1 MAAMSPPRVLLV
13 DDHREVSTMLRT
25 SIQLSGLDCVVI
37 DVASGEDALL
47 EMGRG
52 PVDLLVADNRL
63 PGISGLEVIERLK
76 GMYPNARSILITGE
90 PSNDVRRRAEA
101 LGVLALL
108 EKPIGTSLFL
118 EAVARVLRDVDRPAV
133 SRDLAGENR
142 AKLLARLQ
150 VLHATL
156 EASSVQLIDSF
167 GRVIDQEGQQ
177 LGGDKELV
185 LSALGAASDAG
196 QKVSELIAGLL
207 PANVQIFEGGSHNL
221 YLFNVGAF
229 YNLVI
234 AIESPKATNQIG
246 TILIEGRRAADEL
259 LDLLSGFGAVEVAA
273 PERSVL
279 EQRRQAAS
287 SKWRVIMDDEQEEV
301 NSELEKAGEGL
312 KRDQADKFW
321 DEAING
327 IPKEKDGEDGI
338 LTYEEARD
346 KGLLSEEDS

>member
-1 MAAMSPPRVLLV
+1 MASMSPPRVLLV
-13 DDHREVSTMLRT
+13 DDHREVSNMLRT

-52 PVDLLVADNRL
+52 PVDLLVADNVL
-63 PGISGLEVIERLK
+63 PGISGLEVIERLQN
-76 GMYPNARSILITGE
+76 MYPSARAILITGE
-90 PSNDVRRRAEA
+90 MSSEVRRRAEQ

-118 EAVARVLRDVDRPAV
+118 EAVARVLREIDKPAV

-150 VLHATL
+150 VLHASL
-156 EASSVQLIDSF
+156 GASSVQLIDSF
-167 GRVIDQEGQQ
+167 GRIVDQEGQQ
-177 LGGDKELV
+177 LSGDKELV
-185 LSALGAASDAG
+185 LSALAAASDAG

-207 PANVQIFEGGSHNL
+207 PANVQIFEGGTHHL

-234 AIESPKATNQIG
+234 AVESSQAMSQIG

-259 LDLLSGFGAVEVAA
+259 LDLLSGFGAVEVAG

-287 SKWRVIMDDEQEEV
+287 SKWRVIMDEEQEEV

-327 IPKEKDGEDGI
+327 TGKDKDAEDGI

-346 KGLLSEEDS
+346 KGLLSEDDD

>member
-1 MAAMSPPRVLLV
+1 MSPPRVLLV

-25 SIQLSGLDCVVI
+25 SIQLSGLDCVVV

-52 PVDLLVADNRL
+52 PIDLLVADNRL
-63 PGISGLEVIERLK
+63 PGISGLDVIERLR
-76 GMYPNARSILITGE
+76 GMYPAARAILITGE

-118 EAVARVLRDVDRPAV
+118 EAVARVLRDVNRPAV

-150 VLHATL
+150 VLHVTL
-156 EASSVQLIDSF
+156 EASSVQLIDSY
-167 GRVIDQEGQQ
+167 GRVVDQEGQQ
-177 LGGDKELV
+177 LGGEGELV
-185 LSALGAASDAG
+185 LSALAAASDAG
-196 QKVSELIAGLL
+196 QKVSELISGLL
-207 PANVQIFEGGSHNL
+207 PANVQVFEGSLHHL
-221 YLFNVGAF
+221 YLFNVGAY

-234 AIESPKATNQIG
+234 AVEKARAKNKMG
-246 TILIEGRRAADEL
+246 EILVEGRRAADEL
-259 LDLLSGFGAVEVAA
+259 LDLLSKFGAVEVAG

-279 EQRRQAAS
+279 EQRKQAAS
-287 SKWRVIMDDEQEEV
+287 AKWRVIMDDEQEEV

-312 KRDQADKFW
+312 KKGQADKFW
-321 DEAING
+321 EEAASDTTADR
-327 IPKEKDGEDGI
+327 DGEEGI
-338 LTYEEARD
+338 LTYEEARE
-346 KGLLSEEDS
+346 KGLLEDDKS

>member
-1 MAAMSPPRVLLV
+1 MSSMSPPRVLLV

-25 SIQLSGLDCVVI
+25 SIQLSGLDCVVV

-76 GMYPNARSILITGE
+76 SMYPAARSILITGE
-90 PSNDVRRRAEA
+90 PSNEVRRKAEV

-118 EAVARVLRDVDRPAV
+118 EAVARVLREVNRPAV

-150 VLHATL
+150 VLHAML
-156 EASSVQLIDSF
+156 SASSVQLIDSF
-167 GRVIDQEGQQ
+167 GRVVDQEGQQ
-177 LGGDKELV
+177 IGGEVELV
-185 LSALGAASDAG
+185 LSALAAASDAG

-207 PANVQIFEGGSHNL
+207 PANVQIFEGGSHHL
-221 YLFNVGAF
+221 FLFNVGAF

-234 AIESPKATNQIG
+234 AVVSTNTMNQMG
-246 TILIEGRRAADEL
+246 TILVEGRKAADEL
-259 LDLLSGFGAVEVAA
+259 LDLLSGFGAVEVASA
-273 PERSVL
+273 ERSVL

-287 SKWRVIMDDEQEEV
+287 SKWRVIMDEEQEEV
-301 NSELEKAGEGL
+301 NQELEKAGKGL
-312 KRDQADKFW
+312 KRGQADKFW
-321 DEAING
+321 DEAASGPARDN
-327 IPKEKDGEDGI
+327 ESEDGI

-346 KGLLSEEDS
+346 KGLLSEDDS